1 MIFQVKCLHFEN
13 DLKQLSFQFAFDS
26 FCLIKVNSI
35 VSLMKPAFT
44 FASQLHW
51 ERGGKSGMW
60 VSCVVSRRCWV
71 RLVLRPACPAG
82 EGWMSAAWE
91 TFAVNTCG
99 IPEESEQM
107 LLVSGVWEPGFLNSG
122 SIKPHRGV
130 HTLHL
135 T

>member
-1 MIFQVKCLHFEN
+1 
-13 DLKQLSFQFAFDS
+13 
-26 FCLIKVNSI
+26 
-35 VSLMKPAFT
+35 
-44 FASQLHW
+44 
-51 ERGGKSGMW
+51 MW